1 MKIPMTPEE
10 ERNPGARKLSAKNN
24 LQIRLALL
32 VLPLLVVFLAT
43 LSYLAYA
50 NLRDSRL
57 NTARVELR
65 NAMDQAQGTIRHHL
79 ETLHSHLEVFTR
91 SEILEKYLD
100 TQDEQERYTLLQPAL
115 IRLFSGFQ
123 QAIGGYFEVR
133 LLLPD
138 GFEDTRVT
146 SYELPN
152 RSEEEQ
158 DSPFFRALSGRA
170 VGPYHVMATH
180 PDNGEWVMMAG
191 EALHAPH
198 KAGVKGGDPVRGY
211 LAVSLWPTFLRDL
224 AERRQVG
231 RAGGFVIADGR
242 GVIRFAHQSELVGST
257 LPDPLKSCLQGGC
270 GENDPMVVTLKGER
284 HLASAL
290 SVEPELLLLV
300 VMPLEEVYQET
311 DRLLVMTFLVGI
323 LATVVMGLVM
333 LLSLH
338 RMVVVPLRQLRR
350 VSFRIGGGDFT
361 TPVPRFGHDEIGQV
375 AVSMEGMRFRL
386 ASLYRDLTSA
396 RDQAES
402 ANRAKSAFLANMS
415 HEIRTPMNAILGMSQ
430 LMLQGDLPLRQRELL
445 SKIQQSAKAL
455 LRLIN
460 DLLDFSR
467 IEANRLELVPVPFRL
482 DDVWL
487 RIGQPCEARALEKG
501 LSLSYQ
507 RDEGVPDR
515 LVGDFQRLQQ
525 VLFNLVDNA
534 LKFTDQG
541 WIRIRV
547 AVAERTG
554 EKRVLRFEVRDS
566 GLGMNTNQ
574 REHLFDRFTQGDAS
588 STRRHGGTGLGLAL
602 CRALVTRMGGELGV
616 ESEPGQGSCF
626 WFTVEVR
633 EALSGEGMPESA
645 TLLDEITP
653 ESSSLAPSSVV
664 GGASPEEASSPGEP
678 DDAAL
683 RAILRELVKPLQ
695 DRQPKACQELL
706 GRLEGIHAGVEWR
719 DRVTEL
725 ARLIRRYRLKE
736 AGQSVEVWLGESDQ
750 SGDAADRA

>member
-1 MKIPMTPEE
+1 M
-10 ERNPGARKLSAKNN
+10 
-24 LQIRLALL
+24 RLALL
-32 VLPLLVVFLAT
+32 VLPLLVVSLAT
-43 LSYLAYA
+43 LSHLAYA
-50 NLRDSRL
+50 NMRDSRL
-57 NTARVELR
+57 NTARIELR
-65 NAMDQAQGTIRHHL
+65 NAMDQAGGTIRHHI

-100 TQDEQERYTLLQPAL
+100 IQDEQERYTLLQPAL

-123 QAIGGYFEVR
+123 QAISGYFEVR

-146 SYELPN
+146 VHELPN
-152 RSEEEQ
+152 RSEEERE
-158 DSPFFRALSGRA
+158 SPFFRALSDRA
-170 VGPYHVMATH
+170 TGPYHVMATH

-191 EALHAPH
+191 EAVRSGH
-198 KAGVKGGDPVRGY
+198 KTGGKDGANRVRGY
-211 LAVSLWPTFLRDL
+211 LAVSLWPTFLQDL

-231 RAGGFVIADGR
+231 QTGGFVIADGR
-242 GVIRFAHQSELVGST
+242 GVIRLAHKSVLVGST
-257 LPDPLKSCLQGGC
+257 LPEALRACFQGGC
-270 GENDPMVVTLKGER
+270 GADDPRVVTLKGEA
-284 HLASAL
+284 HLASAV
-290 SVEPELLLLV
+290 SVEPELLV
-300 VMPLEEVYQET
+300 VGVMPLEEVYRET
-311 DRLLVMTFLVGI
+311 DRLLMLTFLVGV
-323 LATVVMGLVM
+323 LATVVMGLTM
-333 LLSLH
+333 LFSLH
-338 RMVVVPLRQLRR
+338 RVVVVPLRQLRR

-361 TPVPRFGHDEIGQV
+361 TPVPRLGHDEIGQV
-375 AVSMEGMRFRL
+375 AVAMEGMRFRL
-386 ASLYRDLTSA
+386 ASLYQDLTSA

-430 LMLQGDLPLRQRELL
+430 LMLQGEMPVRQRELL
-445 SKIQQSAKAL
+445 SKIQLSSKAL

-460 DLLDFSR
+460 DLLDFSC
-467 IEANRLELVPVPFRL
+467 IEANRLELVSVPFRL

-487 RIGQPCEARALEKG
+487 KIGQPCEARALEKG
-501 LSLSYQ
+501 LRLSYR
-507 RDEGVPDR
+507 RDESVPDR

-541 WIRIRV
+541 WIRIGV
-547 AVAERTG
+547 ALVERTG

-566 GLGMNTNQ
+566 GMGMNAEQ

-633 EALSGEGMPESA
+633 EALSGDPMPEFA
-645 TLLDEITP
+645 TLDAIASEALSLP
-653 ESSSLAPSSVV
+653 VCPSVSSFV
-664 GGASPEEASSPGEP
+664 GGGSSPEASSPGES

-683 RAILRELVKPLQ
+683 LAILREMVKPLQ

-706 GRLEGIHAGVEWR
+706 GRLEGIRAGAAWR

-736 AGQSVEVWLGESDQ
+736 AGQLVEGWLGESDPVED
-750 SGDAADRA
+750 SG